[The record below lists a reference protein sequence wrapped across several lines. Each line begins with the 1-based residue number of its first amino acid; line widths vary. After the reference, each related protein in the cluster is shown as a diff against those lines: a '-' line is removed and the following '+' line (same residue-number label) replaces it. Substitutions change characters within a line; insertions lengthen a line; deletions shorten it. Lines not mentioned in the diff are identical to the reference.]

1 MHISGR
7 EIIQVIYIFL
17 SMSDLRSKQVV
28 LLFFLF
34 ITTFLIIQSCAQM
47 ANPPGGKKDTLA
59 PKLVTTIPLN
69 KSKNYKGKK
78 LDLSFN
84 EYINV
89 RNLNQELLITPN
101 IGTYQTRIRP
111 NGLSILL
118 DSALKDETTYTF
130 NFRNSI
136 EDVSERNVGKNI
148 KLVFSTSNTID
159 SLSITGKIKLV
170 DQNKAFENVLVG
182 LYPYNDTLR
191 IDKSKPYYFT
201 KTDTSGI
208 YTLENLAQGKY
219 YMAAFIDGNNNLI
232 YNSNKEPVDFM
243 TEPFFTLNKN
253 ETKNFSISLQN
264 LDPLKITKITS
275 TAKTVLY
282 EMNRGIKVL
291 ELENKK
297 NLIYQI
303 EGNKNI
309 RIYVKNQEVKDTL
322 FLNANLVDSLDR
334 NYKIPL
340 KVKFRELIRKE
351 KVTQTPLTLSYLPT
365 QGKYV
370 SPEDSL
376 VLTFPK
382 PVISWDSKRVQ
393 FKTEENET
401 ITLPDEAY
409 MWNKY
414 SNELT
419 IKRSFLPYR
428 EKFLLNLEKGAFVS
442 AENDSSDLQ
451 KQAFQFQDL
460 EEYGSIEG
468 RVGEQP
474 NNYIVQLLNATNMQ
488 VLYEQNTSQ
497 KFNFSHVEPGIYIIR
512 AIEDK
517 NKNGYR
523 DIGSFI
529 LKTKPESMFYLEGK
543 VKLKANFQITDL
555 LISTQN

>member
-1 MHISGR
+1 
-7 EIIQVIYIFL
+7 
-17 SMSDLRSKQVV
+17 MSDLRSKQVV
-28 LLFFLF
+28 LFFFLF
-34 ITTFLIIQSCAQM
+34 ITTLLIIQSCAQM
-47 ANPPGGKKDTLA
+47 ASPPGGKKDTLA
-59 PKLVTTIPLN
+59 PKLVTSIPLN

-78 LDLSFN
+78 LELTFN
-84 EYINV
+84 EYVNV

-118 DSALKDETTYTF
+118 DSTLKDQTTYTF

-136 EDVSERNVGKNI
+136 EDMSERNVGKNI

-182 LYPYNDTLR
+182 LYPHNDTLR
-191 IDKSKPYYFT
+191 IDKTKPYYFT

-219 YMAAFIDGNNNLI
+219 YMAAFIDANNNLL
-232 YNSNKEPVDFM
+232 YNSNKEPVDFL
-243 TEPFFTLNKN
+243 TEPFFSLNKN
-253 ETKNFSISLQN
+253 ETKNFSITLQN
-264 LDPLKITKITS
+264 LDPLKITKTTN

-282 EMNRGIKVL
+282 EMSRGIKTL

-297 NLIYQI
+297 DLIYQI
-303 EGNKNI
+303 EGDKNI
-309 RIYVKNQEVKDTL
+309 RIYVKNQEAKDTL
-322 FLNANLVDSLDR
+322 FLSAIVTDSLNR
-334 NYKIPL
+334 KIKIPL
-340 KVKFRELIRKE
+340 KVKFRELNKKE
-351 KVTQTPLTLSYLPT
+351 KVTRTTLQVSYLPA

-376 VLTFPK
+376 VLGFPK
-382 PVISWDSKRVQ
+382 PIVSWDSKRVQ
-393 FKTEENET
+393 FNTEENET

-409 MWNKY
+409 LWNKY
-414 SNELT
+414 SNQLT

-428 EKFLLNLEKGAFVS
+428 DKFLLNLEKGAFVS

-474 NNYIVQLLNATNMQ
+474 NNYIVQLLNAANMQ

-497 KFNFSHVEPGIYIIR
+497 KFNFLHIEPGVYMIR
-512 AIEDK
+512 AIEDT
-517 NKNGYR
+517 NKNGYK
-523 DIGSFI
+523 DIGNFI
-529 LKTKPESMFYLEGK
+529 LKTKPENVFYLEGK

>member
-1 MHISGR
+1 
-7 EIIQVIYIFL
+7 
-17 SMSDLRSKQVV
+17 MSDLRSKQVV
-28 LLFFLF
+28 LFFFLF
-34 ITTFLIIQSCAQM
+34 ITTLLIIQSCAQM
-47 ANPPGGKKDTLA
+47 ASPPGGKKDTLA
-59 PKLVTTIPLN
+59 PKLVTSIPLN

-78 LDLSFN
+78 LELTFN
-84 EYINV
+84 EYVNV

-118 DSALKDETTYTF
+118 DSTLKDQTTYTF

-136 EDVSERNVGKNI
+136 EDMSERNVGKNI

-182 LYPYNDTLR
+182 LYPHNDTLR
-191 IDKSKPYYFT
+191 IDKTKPYYFT

-219 YMAAFIDGNNNLI
+219 YMAAFIDANNNLL
-232 YNSNKEPVDFM
+232 YNSNKEPVDFL
-243 TEPFFTLNKN
+243 TEPFFSLNKN
-253 ETKNFSISLQN
+253 ETKNFSITLQN
-264 LDPLKITKITS
+264 LDPLKITKTTS

-282 EMNRGIKVL
+282 EMSRGIKTL

-297 NLIYQI
+297 DLIYQI
-303 EGNKNI
+303 EGDKNI
-309 RIYVKNQEVKDTL
+309 RIYVKNQEAKDTL
-322 FLNANLVDSLDR
+322 FLSANVTDSLNR
-334 NYKIPL
+334 KIKIPL
-340 KVKFRELIRKE
+340 KVKFRELNKKE
-351 KVTQTPLTLSYLPT
+351 KVPRTTLQVSYLPA

-376 VLTFPK
+376 VLGFPK
-382 PVISWDSKRVQ
+382 PIVSWDSKRVQ
-393 FKTEENET
+393 FNTEENET

-409 MWNKY
+409 LWNKY
-414 SNELT
+414 SNQLT

-474 NNYIVQLLNATNMQ
+474 NNYIVQLLNAANMQ

-497 KFNFSHVEPGIYIIR
+497 KFNFLHIEPGVYMIR
-512 AIEDK
+512 AIEDT
-517 NKNGYR
+517 NKNGYK
-523 DIGSFI
+523 DIGNFI
-529 LKTKPESMFYLEGK
+529 LKTKPENVFYLEGK

>member
-1 MHISGR
+1 
-7 EIIQVIYIFL
+7 
-17 SMSDLRSKQVV
+17 MSDLRSKQVV

-34 ITTFLIIQSCAQM
+34 ITALLMIQSCAQM
-47 ANPPGGKKDTLA
+47 ASPPGGKKDTLA
-59 PKLVTTIPLN
+59 PKLVTSIPLN

-78 LDLSFN
+78 LELTFN
-84 EYINV
+84 EYVNV

-118 DSALKDETTYTF
+118 DSALKDQTTYTF

-136 EDVSERNVGKNI
+136 EDMSERNVGKNI

-170 DQNKAFENVLVG
+170 DLNKAFENVLVG

-191 IDKSKPYYFT
+191 IDKAKPYYFT

-219 YMAAFIDGNNNLI
+219 YMAAFIDANNNLL
-232 YNSNKEPVDFM
+232 YNSNKEPVDFL
-243 TEPFFTLNKN
+243 TEPFFSLSKN
-253 ETKNFSISLQN
+253 ETKNFSIVLQN
-264 LDPLKITKITS
+264 LDPLKITKTTS

-282 EMNRGIKVL
+282 EMSRGIKAL
-291 ELENKK
+291 ELDNKK
-297 NLIYQI
+297 DLIYQI
-303 EGNKNI
+303 EGDKNI
-309 RIYVKNQEVKDTL
+309 RIYVKNQEAKDTL
-322 FLNANLVDSLDR
+322 FLSANVTDSLNR
-334 NYKIPL
+334 KIKIPL
-340 KVKFRELIRKE
+340 KVKFRELNKKE
-351 KVTQTPLTLSYLPT
+351 KIVRTTLQVSYLPA

-376 VLTFPK
+376 VLGFPK
-382 PVISWDSKRVQ
+382 PVVSWDSKRVQ
-393 FKTEENET
+393 FITEENET
-401 ITLPDEAY
+401 IALPDEAY

-414 SNELT
+414 SNQLT

-442 AENDSSDLQ
+442 VENDSSDVQ

-468 RVGEQP
+468 KVGELP
-474 NNYIVQLLNATNMQ
+474 SNYIVQLLNAANMQ

-497 KFNFSHVEPGIYIIR
+497 KFNFLHVEPGVYVIR
-512 AIEDK
+512 AIEDT
-517 NKNGYR
+517 NKNGYK
-523 DIGSFI
+523 DIGNYI
-529 LKTKPESMFYLEGK
+529 LKTKPESVFYLEGK

>member
-1 MHISGR
+1 
-7 EIIQVIYIFL
+7 
-17 SMSDLRSKQVV
+17 MSDLRSKQLI

-34 ITTFLIIQSCAQM
+34 NATLLIIQSCAQM
-47 ANPPGGKKDTLA
+47 ASPPGGKKDTLA
-59 PKLVTTIPLN
+59 PKLITSLPLN

-78 LDLSFN
+78 LELNFN
-84 EYINV
+84 EFINV

-118 DSALKDETTYTF
+118 DSALKDQTTYTF

-136 EDVSERNVGKNI
+136 EDMSERNIGKNI

-159 SLSITGKIKLV
+159 SLSITGKIKSI
-170 DQNKAFENVLVG
+170 DQNKAFENILVG

-191 IDKSKPYYFT
+191 IDKAKPYYFT
-201 KTDTSGI
+201 KTDTSGL

-219 YMAAFIDGNNNLI
+219 YMAAFIDGNNNLL

-243 TEPFFTLNKN
+243 TEPFFTLNKH
-253 ETKNFSISLQN
+253 ETKNFSITLQN
-264 LDPLKITKITS
+264 LDPLKITKTTS

-282 EMNRGIKVL
+282 EMSRGIKAL
-291 ELENKK
+291 ELETKK
-297 NLIYQI
+297 DLIYQI

-309 RIYVKNQEVKDTL
+309 RIYVKNQGAKDTL
-322 FLNANLVDSLDR
+322 FLSAKVTDSLNR
-334 NYKIPL
+334 SYKIPL
-340 KVKFRELIRKE
+340 KIKFRELNKKE
-351 KVTQTPLTLSYLPT
+351 KLTQTPLQVSYLPT

-376 VLTFPK
+376 VLSFLK
-382 PVISWDSKRVQ
+382 PVVSWDSKRVQ
-393 FKTEENET
+393 FRTEENET

-409 MWNKY
+409 MWNQY
-414 SNELT
+414 SNQLT
-419 IKRSFLPYR
+419 IKRAFLPYR
-428 EKFLLNLEKGAFVS
+428 EKFLLHLEKGAFVS
-442 AENDSSDLQ
+442 VENDTSDVQ
-451 KQAFQFQDL
+451 KQTFQFQDL
-460 EEYGSIEG
+460 EEYGSIAG
-468 RVGEQP
+468 RVGEQSS
-474 NNYIVQLLNATNMQ
+474 NYIVQLLNAANMQ

-497 KFNFSHVEPGIYIIR
+497 KFNFLHVEPGVYIIR

-517 NKNGYR
+517 NKNGYK
-523 DIGSFI
+523 DIGNFL
-529 LKTKPESMFYLEGK
+529 LKTKPESVFYLGGK

>member
-1 MHISGR
+1 
-7 EIIQVIYIFL
+7 
-17 SMSDLRSKQVV
+17 MSDLRSKQVV
-28 LLFFLF
+28 LFFFLF
-34 ITTFLIIQSCAQM
+34 ITTLLIIQSCAQM
-47 ANPPGGKKDTLA
+47 ASPPGGKKDTLA
-59 PKLVTTIPLN
+59 PKLVTSIPLN

-78 LDLSFN
+78 LELTFN
-84 EYINV
+84 EYVNV

-118 DSALKDETTYTF
+118 DSTLKDQTTYTF

-136 EDVSERNVGKNI
+136 EDMSERNVGKNI

-182 LYPYNDTLR
+182 LYPHNDTLR
-191 IDKSKPYYFT
+191 IDKTKTYYFT

-219 YMAAFIDGNNNLI
+219 YMAAFIDANNNLL
-232 YNSNKEPVDFM
+232 YNSNKEPVDFL
-243 TEPFFTLNKN
+243 TEPFFSLNKN
-253 ETKNFSISLQN
+253 ETKNFSITLQN
-264 LDPLKITKITS
+264 LDPLKITKTTS

-282 EMNRGIKVL
+282 EMSRGIKTL

-297 NLIYQI
+297 DLIYQI
-303 EGNKNI
+303 EGDKNI
-309 RIYVKNQEVKDTL
+309 RIYVKNQEAKDTL
-322 FLNANLVDSLDR
+322 FLSAIVTDSLNR
-334 NYKIPL
+334 KIKIPL
-340 KVKFRELIRKE
+340 KVKFRELNKKE
-351 KVTQTPLTLSYLPT
+351 KVTRTTLQVSYLPA

-376 VLTFPK
+376 VLGFPK
-382 PVISWDSKRVQ
+382 PIVSWDSKRVQ
-393 FKTEENET
+393 FNTEENET

-409 MWNKY
+409 LWNKY
-414 SNELT
+414 SNQLT

-428 EKFLLNLEKGAFVS
+428 DKFLLNLEKGAFVS

-474 NNYIVQLLNATNMQ
+474 NNYIVQLLNAANMQ

-497 KFNFSHVEPGIYIIR
+497 KFNFLHIEPGVYMIR
-512 AIEDK
+512 AIEDT
-517 NKNGYR
+517 NKNGYK
-523 DIGSFI
+523 DIGNFI
-529 LKTKPESMFYLEGK
+529 LKTKPENVFYLEGK

>member
-1 MHISGR
+1 
-7 EIIQVIYIFL
+7 
-17 SMSDLRSKQVV
+17 MSDLRSKQVV
-28 LLFFLF
+28 LFFFLL
-34 ITTFLIIQSCAQM
+34 ITTLLIIQSCAQM
-47 ANPPGGKKDTLA
+47 ASPPGGKKDTLA
-59 PKLVTTIPLN
+59 PKLVTSIPLN

-78 LDLSFN
+78 LELTFN
-84 EYINV
+84 EYVNV

-118 DSALKDETTYTF
+118 DSTLKDQTTYTF

-182 LYPYNDTLR
+182 LYPHNDTLR
-191 IDKSKPYYFT
+191 IDKTKPYYFT

-219 YMAAFIDGNNNLI
+219 YMAAFIDANNNLL
-232 YNSNKEPVDFM
+232 YNSNKEPVDFL
-243 TEPFFTLNKN
+243 TEPFFSLNKN
-253 ETKNFSISLQN
+253 ETKNFSITLQN
-264 LDPLKITKITS
+264 LDPLKITKTTS

-282 EMNRGIKVL
+282 EMSRGIKTL

-297 NLIYQI
+297 DLIYQI
-303 EGNKNI
+303 EGDKNI
-309 RIYVKNQEVKDTL
+309 RIYVKNQEAKDTL
-322 FLNANLVDSLDR
+322 FLSAIVTDSLNR
-334 NYKIPL
+334 KIKIPL
-340 KVKFRELIRKE
+340 KVKFRELNKKE
-351 KVTQTPLTLSYLPT
+351 KVTRTTLQVSYLPA

-376 VLTFPK
+376 VLGFPK
-382 PVISWDSKRVQ
+382 PIVSWDSKRVQ
-393 FKTEENET
+393 FNTEENET

-409 MWNKY
+409 LWNKY
-414 SNELT
+414 SNQLT

-428 EKFLLNLEKGAFVS
+428 DKFLLNLEKGAFVS

-474 NNYIVQLLNATNMQ
+474 NNYIVQLLNAANMQ

-497 KFNFSHVEPGIYIIR
+497 KFNFLHIEPGVYMIR
-512 AIEDK
+512 AIEDT
-517 NKNGYR
+517 NKNGYK
-523 DIGSFI
+523 DIGNFI
-529 LKTKPESMFYLEGK
+529 LKTKPENVFYLEGK

>member
-1 MHISGR
+1 
-7 EIIQVIYIFL
+7 
-17 SMSDLRSKQVV
+17 
-28 LLFFLF
+28 
-34 ITTFLIIQSCAQM
+34 
-47 ANPPGGKKDTLA
+47 
-59 PKLVTTIPLN
+59 LVTSIPLN

-84 EYINV
+84 EFINV

-118 DSALKDETTYTF
+118 DSTLKDQTTYTF

-136 EDVSERNVGKNI
+136 EDMSERNIGKNI
-148 KLVFSTSNTID
+148 KLVFSTSNSID
-159 SLSITGKIKLV
+159 SLSITGKIKSV
-170 DQNKAFENVLVG
+170 DQNKTFENILVG

-191 IDKSKPYYFT
+191 IDKAKPYYFT

-219 YMAAFIDGNNNLI
+219 YMAAFIDVNNNLLF
-232 YNSNKEPVDFM
+232 NSNKEPVDFM
-243 TEPFFTLNKN
+243 TESFFTLNKN

-264 LDPLKITKITS
+264 LDPLKITKTTS
-275 TAKTVLY
+275 SAKTVLY
-282 EMNRGIKVL
+282 EMSRGIKTL
-291 ELENKK
+291 ELKAKK
-297 NLIYQI
+297 DLIYQI

-309 RIYVKNQEVKDTL
+309 RIYVKNQNAKDTL
-322 FLNANLVDSLDR
+322 YLSANVTDSLNR
-334 NYKIPL
+334 NYTIPL
-340 KVKFRELIRKE
+340 KVKFRELNKKE
-351 KVTQTPLTLSYLPT
+351 KVTQTPLQVSYLPA

-376 VLTFPK
+376 ILNFPK
-382 PVISWDSKRVQ
+382 PVVSWDSKRVQ

-409 MWNKY
+409 AWNTY
-414 SNELT
+414 SNQLT

-442 AENDSSDLQ
+442 VENDSSDVQ

-468 RVGEQP
+468 KVGNQD
-474 NNYIVQLLNATNMQ
+474 NSYIVQLLNAANMQ

-497 KFNFSHVEPGIYIIR
+497 KFNFSHVEPGVYIIR
-512 AIEDK
+512 AVEDK
-517 NKNGYR
+517 NKNGYK
-523 DIGSFI
+523 DIGNFL
-529 LKTKPESMFYLEGK
+529 LKTKPENVFYLDGK

>member
-1 MHISGR
+1 
-7 EIIQVIYIFL
+7 
-17 SMSDLRSKQVV
+17 
-28 LLFFLF
+28 
-34 ITTFLIIQSCAQM
+34 M
-47 ANPPGGKKDTLA
+47 ASPPGGKKDTLA
-59 PKLVTTIPLN
+59 PKLVTSIPLN

-78 LDLSFN
+78 LELTFN
-84 EYINV
+84 EYVNV

-118 DSALKDETTYTF
+118 DSTLKDQTTYTF

-136 EDVSERNVGKNI
+136 EDMSERNVGKNI

-182 LYPYNDTLR
+182 LYPHNDTLR
-191 IDKSKPYYFT
+191 IDKTKPYYFT

-219 YMAAFIDGNNNLI
+219 YIAAFIDANNNLL
-232 YNSNKEPVDFM
+232 YNSNKEPVDFL
-243 TEPFFTLNKN
+243 TEPFFSLNKN
-253 ETKNFSISLQN
+253 ETKNFSITLQN
-264 LDPLKITKITS
+264 LDPLKITKTTS

-282 EMNRGIKVL
+282 EMSRGIKTL

-297 NLIYQI
+297 DLIYQI
-303 EGNKNI
+303 EGDKNI
-309 RIYVKNQEVKDTL
+309 RIYVKNQEAKDTL
-322 FLNANLVDSLDR
+322 FLSAIVTDSLNR
-334 NYKIPL
+334 KIKIPL
-340 KVKFRELIRKE
+340 KVKFRELNKKE
-351 KVTQTPLTLSYLPT
+351 KVTRTTLQVSYLPA

-376 VLTFPK
+376 VLGFPK
-382 PVISWDSKRVQ
+382 PIVSWDSKRVQ
-393 FKTEENET
+393 FNTEENET

-409 MWNKY
+409 LWNKY
-414 SNELT
+414 SNQLT

-428 EKFLLNLEKGAFVS
+428 DKFLLNLEKGAFVS

-474 NNYIVQLLNATNMQ
+474 NNYIVQLLNAANMQ

-497 KFNFSHVEPGIYIIR
+497 KFNFLHIEPGVYMIR
-512 AIEDK
+512 AIEDT
-517 NKNGYR
+517 NKNGYK
-523 DIGSFI
+523 DIGNFI
-529 LKTKPESMFYLEGK
+529 LKTKPENVFYLEGK

>member
-1 MHISGR
+1 
-7 EIIQVIYIFL
+7 
-17 SMSDLRSKQVV
+17 MSDLRSKQVV
-28 LLFFLF
+28 LFFFLF
-34 ITTFLIIQSCAQM
+34 ISTLLIIQSCAQM

-59 PKLVTTIPLN
+59 PQLVTSTPLN

-78 LDLSFN
+78 LDLLFN

-89 RNLNQELLITPN
+89 KNLNQELLITPN

-118 DSALKDETTYTF
+118 DSALKDQTTYTF

-136 EDVSERNVGKNI
+136 EDVTERNVGKNI

-159 SLSITGKIKLV
+159 SLSITGKIKLI
-170 DQNKAFENVLVG
+170 DQNKAFENVLVA

-208 YTLENLAQGKY
+208 YTLENLAHGKY
-219 YMAAFIDGNNNLI
+219 YMAAFIDGNNNLL

-243 TEPFFTLNKN
+243 TESFFTLNKN
-253 ETKNFSISLQN
+253 EIKNFSISLQN
-264 LDPLKITKITS
+264 LDPLKITKTTS

-282 EMNRGIKVL
+282 EMSRGIKAL
-291 ELENKK
+291 EFENKK
-297 NLIYQI
+297 DLIYQI

-322 FLNANLVDSLDR
+322 FLTANLIDSLNR
-334 NYKIPL
+334 SYKIPL

-376 VLTFPK
+376 ILTFPK
-382 PVISWDSKRVQ
+382 PVVSWDSKRVQ

-401 ITLPDEAY
+401 ITMPDEAY
-409 MWNKY
+409 AWNKY

-428 EKFLLNLEKGAFVS
+428 EKFQLYLEKGAFVS

-474 NNYIVQLLNATNMQ
+474 NNYIVQLLNASNMQ
-488 VLYEQNTSQ
+488 VLYKQITSQ
-497 KFNFSHVEPGIYIIR
+497 KFNFVHVEPGVYIIR

-523 DIGSFI
+523 DIGNFI
-529 LKTKPESMFYLEGK
+529 LKTKPESMYYLEGK

>member
-1 MHISGR
+1 
-7 EIIQVIYIFL
+7 
-17 SMSDLRSKQVV
+17 MSDLRSKQVV

-34 ITTFLIIQSCAQM
+34 ITAILMIQSCAQM
-47 ANPPGGKKDTLA
+47 ASPPGGKKDTLA
-59 PKLVTTIPLN
+59 PKLVTSVPLN

-78 LDLSFN
+78 LELTFN
-84 EYINV
+84 EYVNV

-118 DSALKDETTYTF
+118 DSTLKDQTTYTF
-130 NFRNSI
+130 NFRNAI
-136 EDVSERNVGKNI
+136 EDISERNVGKNI

-170 DQNKAFENVLVG
+170 DLNKAFENVLVG
-182 LYPYNDTLR
+182 LYPYSDTLR
-191 IDKSKPYYFT
+191 IDKTKPYYFT

-219 YMAAFIDGNNNLI
+219 YMAAFIDGNNNLL
-232 YNSNKEPVDFM
+232 YNSNKEPVDFL

-264 LDPLKITKITS
+264 LDPLKITKTTS

-282 EMNRGIKVL
+282 EMSRGIKAL

-297 NLIYQI
+297 DLIYQI
-303 EGNKNI
+303 EGDKNI
-309 RIYVKNQEVKDTL
+309 RIYVKNQEAKDTL
-322 FLNANLVDSLDR
+322 FLNANVTDSLNR
-334 NYKIPL
+334 KIKIPL
-340 KVKFRELIRKE
+340 KLKFRELNKKE
-351 KVTQTPLTLSYLPT
+351 KITRTTLQVSYLPA

-376 VLTFPK
+376 VLGFPK
-382 PVISWDSKRVQ
+382 PVVSWDSKRVQ
-393 FKTEENET
+393 FITEENET

-414 SNELT
+414 SNQLT

-442 AENDSSDLQ
+442 VENDSSDVQ

-468 RVGEQP
+468 RVGELP
-474 NNYIVQLLNATNMQ
+474 SNYLVQLLNAANMQ

-497 KFNFSHVEPGIYIIR
+497 KFNFLHVEPSTYVIR
-512 AIEDK
+512 AIEDT
-517 NKNGYR
+517 NKNGYK
-523 DIGSFI
+523 DIGNFI
-529 LKTKPESMFYLEGK
+529 LKTKPESVFYLEGK

>member
-1 MHISGR
+1 
-7 EIIQVIYIFL
+7 
-17 SMSDLRSKQVV
+17 MSDLRSTQVV
-28 LLFFLF
+28 LFFFLF
-34 ITTFLIIQSCAQM
+34 ITTLLIIQSCAQM
-47 ANPPGGKKDTLA
+47 ASPPGGKKDTLA
-59 PKLVTTIPLN
+59 PKLVTSIPLN

-78 LDLSFN
+78 LELTFN
-84 EYINV
+84 EYVNV

-118 DSALKDETTYTF
+118 DSTLKDQTTYTF

-136 EDVSERNVGKNI
+136 EDMSERNVGKNI

-182 LYPYNDTLR
+182 LYPHNDTLR
-191 IDKSKPYYFT
+191 IDKTKPYYFT

-219 YMAAFIDGNNNLI
+219 YMAAFIDANNNLL
-232 YNSNKEPVDFM
+232 YNSNKEPVDFL
-243 TEPFFTLNKN
+243 TEPFFSLNKN
-253 ETKNFSISLQN
+253 ETKNFSITLQN
-264 LDPLKITKITS
+264 LDPLKITKTTS

-282 EMNRGIKVL
+282 EMSRGIKTL

-297 NLIYQI
+297 DLIYQI
-303 EGNKNI
+303 EGDKNI
-309 RIYVKNQEVKDTL
+309 RIYVKNQEAKDTL
-322 FLNANLVDSLDR
+322 FLSAIVTDSLNR
-334 NYKIPL
+334 KIKIPL
-340 KVKFRELIRKE
+340 KVKFRELNKKE
-351 KVTQTPLTLSYLPT
+351 KVTRTTLQVSYLPA

-376 VLTFPK
+376 VLGFPK
-382 PVISWDSKRVQ
+382 PIVSWDSKRVQ
-393 FKTEENET
+393 FNTEENET

-409 MWNKY
+409 LWNKY
-414 SNELT
+414 SNQLT

-428 EKFLLNLEKGAFVS
+428 DKFLLNLEKGAFVS

-474 NNYIVQLLNATNMQ
+474 NNYIVQLLNAANMQ

-497 KFNFSHVEPGIYIIR
+497 KFNFLHIEPGVYMIR
-512 AIEDK
+512 AIEDT
-517 NKNGYR
+517 NKNGYK
-523 DIGSFI
+523 DIGNFI
-529 LKTKPESMFYLEGK
+529 LKTKPENVFYLEGK

>member
-1 MHISGR
+1 
-7 EIIQVIYIFL
+7 
-17 SMSDLRSKQVV
+17 MSDLRSKQVV

-34 ITTFLIIQSCAQM
+34 ITALLMIQSCAQM
-47 ANPPGGKKDTLA
+47 ASPPGGKKDTLA
-59 PKLVTTIPLN
+59 PKLVTSIPLN

-78 LDLSFN
+78 LELTFN
-84 EYINV
+84 EYVNV

-118 DSALKDETTYTF
+118 DSALKDQTTYTF

-136 EDVSERNVGKNI
+136 EDMSERNVGKNI

-170 DQNKAFENVLVG
+170 DLNKAFENVLVG

-191 IDKSKPYYFT
+191 IDKAKPYYFT

-219 YMAAFIDGNNNLI
+219 YMAAFIDANNNLL
-232 YNSNKEPVDFM
+232 YNSNKEPVDFL
-243 TEPFFTLNKN
+243 TEPFFSLNKN
-253 ETKNFSISLQN
+253 EAKNFSIVLQN
-264 LDPLKITKITS
+264 LDPLKITKTTS

-282 EMNRGIKVL
+282 EMSRGIKAL
-291 ELENKK
+291 ELDNKK
-297 NLIYQI
+297 DLIYQI
-303 EGNKNI
+303 EGDKNI
-309 RIYVKNQEVKDTL
+309 RIYVKNQEAKDTL
-322 FLNANLVDSLDR
+322 FLSANVTDSLNR
-334 NYKIPL
+334 KIKIPL
-340 KVKFRELIRKE
+340 KVKFRELNKKE
-351 KVTQTPLTLSYLPT
+351 KIVRTTLQVSYLPA

-376 VLTFPK
+376 VLGFPK
-382 PVISWDSKRVQ
+382 PVVSWDSKRVQ
-393 FKTEENET
+393 FITEENET

-414 SNELT
+414 SNQLT

-442 AENDSSDLQ
+442 VENDSSDIQ

-468 RVGEQP
+468 RVGELP
-474 NNYIVQLLNATNMQ
+474 SNYMVQLLNAANMQ

-497 KFNFSHVEPGIYIIR
+497 KFNFLHVEPGVYVIR
-512 AIEDK
+512 AIEDT
-517 NKNGYR
+517 NKNGYK
-523 DIGSFI
+523 DIGNFM
-529 LKTKPESMFYLEGK
+529 LKTKPESVFYLEGK

>member
-1 MHISGR
+1 MLAKA
-7 EIIQVIYIFL
+7 IIPVIYIFL
-17 SMSDLRSKQVV
+17 SMSDLRSKQLV

-34 ITTFLIIQSCAQM
+34 VTTLLIIQSCAQM
-47 ANPPGGKKDTLA
+47 ASPPGGKKDTLA
-59 PKLVTTIPLN
+59 PKLITSIPLN

-78 LDLSFN
+78 LDLNFN
-84 EYINV
+84 EFINV

-118 DSALKDETTYTF
+118 DSTLKDQTTYTF

-136 EDVSERNVGKNI
+136 EDMSERNIGKNI
-148 KLVFSTSNTID
+148 KLVFSTSNSID
-159 SLSITGKIKLV
+159 SLSITGKIKSV
-170 DQNKAFENVLVG
+170 DQNKTFENILVG

-191 IDKSKPYYFT
+191 IDKAKPYYFT

-219 YMAAFIDGNNNLI
+219 YMAAFIDVNNNLLF
-232 YNSNKEPVDFM
+232 NSNKEPVDFM

-264 LDPLKITKITS
+264 LDPLKINKTTS
-275 TAKTVLY
+275 SAKTVLY
-282 EMNRGIKVL
+282 EMSRGIKTL
-291 ELENKK
+291 ELKAKK
-297 NLIYQI
+297 DLIYQI

-309 RIYVKNQEVKDTL
+309 RIYVKNQNAKDTL
-322 FLNANLVDSLDR
+322 YLSANVTDSLNR
-334 NYKIPL
+334 NYTIPL
-340 KVKFRELIRKE
+340 KVKFRELNKKE
-351 KVTQTPLTLSYLPT
+351 KVTQTPLQVSYLPA
-365 QGKYV
+365 QDKYV

-376 VLTFPK
+376 ILNFPK
-382 PVISWDSKRVQ
+382 PVVSWDSKRVQ

-409 MWNKY
+409 AWNTY
-414 SNELT
+414 SNQLT
-419 IKRSFLPYR
+419 IKKSFLPYR

-442 AENDSSDLQ
+442 VENDSSDVQ

-468 RVGEQP
+468 KVGNQD
-474 NNYIVQLLNATNMQ
+474 NSYIVQLLNAANMQ

-497 KFNFSHVEPGIYIIR
+497 KFNFSHVEPSVYIIR

-517 NKNGYR
+517 NKNGYK
-523 DIGSFI
+523 DIGNFL
-529 LKTKPESMFYLEGK
+529 LKTKPENVFYLDGK

>member
-1 MHISGR
+1 
-7 EIIQVIYIFL
+7 
-17 SMSDLRSKQVV
+17 MSDLRSKQVV
-28 LLFFLF
+28 LFFFLF
-34 ITTFLIIQSCAQM
+34 ITTLLIIQSCAQM
-47 ANPPGGKKDTLA
+47 ASPPGGKKDTLA
-59 PKLVTTIPLN
+59 PKLVTSIPLN

-78 LDLSFN
+78 LELTFN
-84 EYINV
+84 EYVNV

-101 IGTYQTRIRP
+101 IGSYQTRIRP

-118 DSALKDETTYTF
+118 DSTLKDQTTYTF

-136 EDVSERNVGKNI
+136 EDMSERNVGKNI

-182 LYPYNDTLR
+182 LYPHNDTLR
-191 IDKSKPYYFT
+191 IDKTKPYYFT

-219 YMAAFIDGNNNLI
+219 YMAAFIDANNNLL
-232 YNSNKEPVDFM
+232 YNSNKEPVDFL
-243 TEPFFTLNKN
+243 TEPFFSLNKN
-253 ETKNFSISLQN
+253 ETKNFSITLQN
-264 LDPLKITKITS
+264 LDPLKITKTTS

-282 EMNRGIKVL
+282 EMSRGIKTL

-297 NLIYQI
+297 DLIYQI
-303 EGNKNI
+303 EGDKNI
-309 RIYVKNQEVKDTL
+309 RIYVKNQEAKDTL
-322 FLNANLVDSLDR
+322 FLSAIVTDSLNR
-334 NYKIPL
+334 KIKIPL
-340 KVKFRELIRKE
+340 KVKFRELNKKE
-351 KVTQTPLTLSYLPT
+351 KVTRTTLQVSYLPA

-376 VLTFPK
+376 VLGFPK
-382 PVISWDSKRVQ
+382 PIVSWDSKRVQ
-393 FKTEENET
+393 FNTEENET

-409 MWNKY
+409 LWNKY
-414 SNELT
+414 SNQLT

-428 EKFLLNLEKGAFVS
+428 DKFLLNLEKGAFVS

-474 NNYIVQLLNATNMQ
+474 NNYIVQLLNAANMQ

-497 KFNFSHVEPGIYIIR
+497 KFNFLHIEPGVYMIR
-512 AIEDK
+512 AIEDT
-517 NKNGYR
+517 NKNGYK
-523 DIGSFI
+523 DIGNFI
-529 LKTKPESMFYLEGK
+529 LKTKPENVFYLEGK

>member
-1 MHISGR
+1 
-7 EIIQVIYIFL
+7 
-17 SMSDLRSKQVV
+17 
-28 LLFFLF
+28 
-34 ITTFLIIQSCAQM
+34 M
-47 ANPPGGKKDTLA
+47 ASPPGGKKDTLA
-59 PKLVTTIPLN
+59 PKLITSIPLN
-69 KSKNYKGKK
+69 KSKNYTGKK
-78 LDLSFN
+78 LELTFN
-84 EYINV
+84 EYVNV

-101 IGTYQTRIRP
+101 VGTYQTRIRP

-118 DSALKDETTYTF
+118 DSALKDQTTYTF

-136 EDVSERNVGKNI
+136 EDMSERNVGKNI
-148 KLVFSTSNTID
+148 KLVFSTSSNID
-159 SLSITGKIKLV
+159 SLSITGKIKSM

-182 LYPYNDTLR
+182 LYPYHDTLR

-219 YMAAFIDGNNNLI
+219 YMAAFIDGNNNLL

-243 TEPFFTLNKN
+243 TEPFFTLTKN

-264 LDPLKITKITS
+264 LDPLKITKTTS

-282 EMNRGIKVL
+282 EMNRGIKSL
-291 ELENKK
+291 ALENKK
-297 NLIYQI
+297 DLIYQI

-309 RIYVKNQEVKDTL
+309 RIYIKNQDAKDTL
-322 FLNANLVDSLDR
+322 FLSANVTDSLDR

-340 KVKFRELIRKE
+340 KVKFREIVKKE
-351 KVTQTPLTLSYLPT
+351 KIVQTPLQVTYLPV

-376 VLTFPK
+376 VLNFPK

-409 MWNKY
+409 LWNKY
-414 SNELT
+414 SNQLT
-419 IKRSFLPYR
+419 IKKSFLPYR
-428 EKFLLNLEKGAFVS
+428 EKFTLHLEKGAFVS

-468 RVGEQP
+468 KVGERPQY
-474 NNYIVQLLNATNMQ
+474 YIVQLLNASNMQ
-488 VLYEQNTSQ
+488 VLYEQTTSQ
-497 KFNFSHVEPGIYIIR
+497 KFNFLHVEPGIYIIR

-517 NKNGYR
+517 NRNGYK
-523 DIGSFI
+523 DIGNFL
-529 LKTKPESMFYLEGK
+529 LKTKPESIFYLDGK
-543 VKLKANFQITDL
+543 IKLKANFQITDL
-555 LISTQN
+555 LINTQN